1 MLMRQTKS
9 SPRTPSLHEL
19 RAASDEALFLASQA
33 GDELA
38 FRTLVERHV
47 HLIRRLALN
56 VVRDELEAEDVAQ
69 ETFVS
74 AWRNRQAWRPE
85 ARFTTWLYRI
95 AMNKA
100 IDRYRSRRATP
111 QAQEVISQIID
122 REVSLSE
129 APPQHGGLER
139 RQVSKTLM
147 AALDALPATQS
158 RALKLFYFDDLEVA
172 KIAAVMNT
180 TEQSVRALLK
190 RGRQTL
196 KLRLREPAAPR
207 AARGVRAPS
216 PPRAARTPSAKT
228 AKAALATR

>member
-9 SPRTPSLHEL
+9 SPQTRDLHEL
-19 RAASDEALFLASQA
+19 RAESDEALFLASQA

-38 FRTLVERHV
+38 FRTLVERHS

-100 IDRYRSRRATP
+100 IDRYRSRRAAP
-111 QAQEVISQIID
+111 QSQEVIAQIID

-129 APPQHGGLER
+129 TPEQHGGLER
-139 RQVSKTLM
+139 RQVSTTLM
-147 AALDALPATQS
+147 AALDALPATQ
-158 RALKLFYFDDLEVA
+158 RTALKLFYFEDMEVA
-172 KIAAVMNT
+172 KIAAAMNT

-190 RGRQTL
+190 RGRQAL
-196 KLRLREPAAPR
+196 KTRLRNPAAVAVAPR
-207 AARGVRAPS
+207 RPAA
-216 PPRAARTPSAKT
+216 PPRAARRRPSCERAQ
-228 AKAALATR
+228 APDR